1 MAIRINVE
9 DATSVDEWAMV
20 GPEVAGQ
27 KSMAP
32 AARWVSKFVRRGR
45 SAIDVEVDVFGWS
58 VLRLRVRTEPGTS

>member
-32 AARWVSKFVRRGR
+32 ACVHPSSLVYAPKEAV
-45 SAIDVEVDVFGWS
+45 AIPKPECAFAA
-58 VLRLRVRTEPGTS
+58 PI